1 MSLTQNNAKTPRVYQ
16 TQAVKHS
23 GATVSRPKF
32 RHLSRAF
39 RTFASCSVLSFLLS
53 GCVSLGPRFLNR
65 DHLNYARALGEAE
78 KHAMLLNIVRLRYAD
93 PPTFLET
100 TQVISGYQLN
110 RTMTGGF
117 YAFPSTT
124 GSNLF
129 GSGSAF
135 LQENPT
141 FTYQPIT
148 GQQYAEN
155 IIRPIS
161 PVVIMPLSLGGLPI
175 DTLLRLTAQSID
187 GLSNIR
193 ALGAGPTGGGSVRFY
208 LLLHD
213 LRQLQIAG
221 AMTIRIAAD
230 DGRVQKDQ
238 TAVAIQAPPSKNDGK
253 SDVEHAYLVLTGTS
267 DPALITIQ
275 NEVRRLLHLEPNAE
289 EAEIVYGPYPKH
301 AGQIAI
307 LTRSMFAILS
317 QIAYEM
323 NVPDSDVADGRTLET
338 VNPVGIETRPDVVI
352 HSGRKLP
359 DDVYDDVVYRRR
371 HFWIEDKDFRSK
383 LSFTIVQVLA
393 ALAATSHGTGA
404 VITIPAN

>member
-1 MSLTQNNAKTPRVYQ
+1 MNRTSIRQRFLPRQKFGSVSAISRKYFIIAARLGTCCALSMSLTA
-16 TQAVKHS
+16 
-23 GATVSRPKF
+23 
-32 RHLSRAF
+32 
-39 RTFASCSVLSFLLS
+39 
-53 GCVSLGPRFLNR
+53 CVSFGPRFLNR

-100 TQVISGYQLN
+100 TQVISGYQMN
-110 RTMTGGF
+110 RSLSGGF
-117 YAFPSTT
+117 HAYPSSVGSYLFGT
-124 GSNLF
+124 GS
-129 GSGSAF
+129 GF

-161 PVVIMPLSLGGLPI
+161 PVVIMPLSLGGLPV

-230 DGRVQKDQ
+230 DGKGQKDQ
-238 TAVAIQAPPSKNDGK
+238 TAVGAQTPPKGDK
-253 SDVEHAYLVLTGTS
+253 QRIEHAFLVLTGTS
-267 DPALITIQ
+267 DPHLITIQ
-275 NEVRRLLHLEPNAE
+275 NEVRRLLHLAPNAE

-301 AGQIAI
+301 PGQIAI

-323 NVPDSDVADGRTLET
+323 DVPQSDVEKGRTLET
-338 VNPVGIETRPDVVI
+338 INPVGIETRPDVVI
-352 HSGRKLP
+352 HSGEKLP
-359 DDVYDDVVYRRR
+359 EDVYDDVKYRGR
-371 HFWIEDKDFRSK
+371 HFWIEENDFRSK
-383 LSFTIVQVLA
+383 LSFTIVQILA

-404 VITIPAN
+404 IITIPAN